1 MSEPNNSHVT
11 KKLKFEKFK
20 IADGQHVENRFLS
33 HNHQPIVRFQRNFV
47 PGSRMACRQRPPD
60 RICLFRK
67 SKKADGRYF
76 QIIKA
81 PYINKKLSV
90 LGVICCVDKDDSHF
104 TKIQNYRRRTST
116 IFTSVLAMTQHRI
129 ILFWSDF
136 VQGN

>member
-1 MSEPNNSHVT
+1 
-11 KKLKFEKFK
+11 
-20 IADGQHVENRFLS
+20 
-33 HNHQPIVRFQRNFV
+33 
-47 PGSRMACRQRPPD
+47 MACRQRPPD
-60 RICLFRK
+60 RICQFRK

-116 IFTSVLAMTQHRI
+116 IFKSVLAMTQHRI